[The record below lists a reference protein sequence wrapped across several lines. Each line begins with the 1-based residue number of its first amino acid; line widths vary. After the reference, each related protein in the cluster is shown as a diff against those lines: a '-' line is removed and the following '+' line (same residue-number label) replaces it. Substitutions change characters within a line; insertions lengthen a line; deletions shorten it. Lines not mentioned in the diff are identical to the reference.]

1 VAEVLVAAVLVALF
15 AGGLVGRN
23 REKSRRSFVD
33 RAAAK
38 ATYDKSRQVVWEQI
52 WRLVVTYVFV
62 GSFVVAFI
70 WAWLSAHS

>member
-1 VAEVLVAAVLVALF
+1 MAEVLVAAVLVALF
-15 AGGLVGRN
+15 AGGVVGRN

-38 ATYDKSRQVVWEQI
+38 ATYDKSRQVVWDQI
-52 WRLVVTYVFV
+52 WRLVVTYAVA

-70 WAWLSAHS
+70 WIWLSAHS